1 MFDEK
6 EKIKLKVKKYKKNKN
21 YETKKQN
28 PTKSKKLEKIVTI
41 FIFIFIF
48 TFFLV
53 KTLLK
58 NNNQINSSINK
69 IQVNNQTIISNNTI
83 NTINPTNPEKPKI
96 IAITYGNGVF
106 KRQLELNKKSAL
118 EVGQVDEHY
127 IYGPE
132 DIDPEF
138 KEKNKKILSNFR
150 GNGLW
155 LWKPYF
161 IYKAFKEKLREGD
174 YIIYTDAGILYM
186 NSTYQVID
194 FLKEQ
199 NAEMW
204 FNRLDL
210 KEKFFSKRDAFI
222 LMGVD
227 MPFYSETYQYM
238 GGIQIY
244 RKSKYTEKFI
254 EQLLF
259 YSQDERIISNRS
271 NKLGSE
277 NYEGF
282 KENRHDQTVL
292 SLLIKKYGVANSGNP
307 TLSPHDI
314 NHGKHILMP
323 NIFCIYRR
331 INFKDYDDLKQ
342 KCVKILERQERKKM
356 FTI

>member
-1 MFDEK
+1 MK
-6 EKIKLKVKKYKKNKN
+6 LTKLNINNKTKNNKKIIFLKPKRKRIKKKYKK
-21 YETKKQN
+21 TKF
-28 PTKSKKLEKIVTI
+28 KSKFNIILFTSIII
-41 FIFIFIF
+41 FISCILAIIIIG
-48 TFFLV
+48 
-53 KTLLK
+53 KYK
-58 NNNQINSSINK
+58 NGR
-69 IQVNNQTIISNNTI
+69 IISLNNS
-83 NTINPTNPEKPKI
+83 KPKI
-96 IAITYGNGVF
+96 IAITYANLFF
-106 KRQLELNKKSAL
+106 KRQVEFNKKSAL
-118 EVGQVDEHY
+118 EIGKVDEHY
-127 IYGPE
+127 IYGPK

-150 GNGLW
+150 GSGLW

-161 IYKAFKEKLREGD
+161 IYKTFKEKLREGD

-186 NSTYQVID
+186 NSTYQIID

-210 KEKFFSKRDAFI
+210 KEKIYSKRDAFI

-259 YSQDERIISNRS
+259 YSQDERIISDSS
-271 NKLGSE
+271 NKLGLK
-277 NYEGF
+277 NYKGF
-282 KENRHDQTVL
+282 IDNRHDQTVL

-314 NHGKHILMP
+314 NHGNHILMP

-331 INFKDYDDLKQ
+331 IGFKDYDDLKQ
-342 KCVKILERQERKKM
+342 KCVKIVERQARKKM

>member
-1 MFDEK
+1 MLFEKNIIKIRKKFDK
-6 EKIKLKVKKYKKNKN
+6 KKINKIK
-21 YETKKQN
+21 KQPN
-28 PTKSKKLEKIVTI
+28 KSKKLLNII
-41 FIFIFIF
+41 LSLFICIIIFYLFFIFKRILF
-48 TFFLV
+48 T
-53 KTLLK
+53 K
-58 NNNQINSSINK
+58 NTNINN
-69 IQVNNQTIISNNTI
+69 TEISNQAISHT
-83 NTINPTNPEKPKI
+83 ERPKI
-96 IAITYGNGVF
+96 IAISYANRF
-106 KRQLELNKKSAL
+106 YQSQLRLNKKSAL
-118 EVGQVDEHY
+118 EVGKVDEHY
-127 IYGPE
+127 TFGPN

-138 KEKNKKILSNFR
+138 KEKNKEILSKNR

-161 IYKAFKEKLREGD
+161 IHKVFKEKLKEGD
-174 YIIYTDAGILYM
+174 YLIYSDAAILYM
-186 NSTYQVID
+186 NSMYQVID

-210 KEKFFSKRDAFI
+210 KEKYYSKRDAFI

-244 RKSKYTEKFI
+244 RKSKFTEKFI

-259 YSQDERIISNRS
+259 YSQDKRIITDDH
-271 NKLGSE
+271 NKLGVE
-277 NYEGF
+277 NYKGF
-282 KENRHDQTVL
+282 IDNRHDQTVL

-307 TLSPHDI
+307 TLTPDEI
-314 NHGKHILMP
+314 NNGKHILMP

-331 INFKDYDDLKQ
+331 MGFKDYEDLKK
-342 KCVKILERQERKKM
+342 KCEKVIERQEKVKM

>member
-1 MFDEK
+1 MYDEK
-6 EKIKLKVKKYKKNKN
+6 EKIVVKARKYKKIKL

-28 PTKSKKLEKIVTI
+28 PKKNKKFKIIITV
-41 FIFIFIF
+41 FIFIFI
-48 TFFLV
+48 FFLV

-58 NNNQINSSINK
+58 KYNQINSNINK
-69 IQVNNQTIISNNTI
+69 ILVNNQTIISNNSI
-83 NTINPTNPEKPKI
+83 NAINPINPEKPKI
-96 IAITYGNGVF
+96 IAITYGNGAF
-106 KRQLELNKKSAL
+106 KLQLELNKKSAL

-138 KEKNKKILSNFR
+138 KEKNKKILSSFR

-161 IYKAFKEKLREGD
+161 IYKTFKEKLREGD

-186 NSTYQVID
+186 NSTYQIID

-210 KEKFFSKRDAFI
+210 KEKIFSKRDAFI

-259 YSQDERIISNRS
+259 YSQDERIISDRS
-271 NKLGSE
+271 NKLGLE

-292 SLLIKKYGVANSGNP
+292 SLLIKKFGAANSGNP
-307 TLSPHDI
+307 TLNPHDI
-314 NHGKHILMP
+314 NHGNHILMP

-331 INFKDYDDLKQ
+331 IGFKDYDDLKQ
-342 KCVKILERQERKKM
+342 KCVKVVERQARKKM

>member
-1 MFDEK
+1 MFEENINLK
-6 EKIKLKVKKYKKNKN
+6 AKKYNKKKKINEIKNQKKIKIKRLLIINITLFLFFIIFNIIFFILKKKAKIKI
-21 YETKKQN
+21 TKIDNQ
-28 PTKSKKLEKIVTI
+28 KITA
-41 FIFIFIF
+41 
-48 TFFLV
+48 
-53 KTLLK
+53 
-58 NNNQINSSINK
+58 
-69 IQVNNQTIISNNTI
+69 SNNTN
-83 NTINPTNPEKPKI
+83 NTNIENTNNPNNARPKI
-96 IAITYGNGVF
+96 IAITYANGVF
-106 KRQLELNKKSAL
+106 KRQLEVNKKSAL
-118 EVGQVDEHY
+118 EVGKVDEHY
-127 IYGPE
+127 IFGPD
-132 DIDPEF
+132 DIDPDF
-138 KEKNKKILSNFR
+138 KEKNKEILSKFR

-161 IYKAFKEKLREGD
+161 IHKTFKEKLREGD

-186 NSTYQVID
+186 NSVYQVID

-210 KEKFFSKRDAFI
+210 KEKLYSKRDAFI

-259 YSQDERIISNRS
+259 YSQDKRIISDEP
-271 NKLGSE
+271 NKLGVE
-277 NYEGF
+277 NYKGF
-282 KENRHDQTVL
+282 RENRHDQTVL
-292 SLLIKKYGVANSGNP
+292 SLLIKKYGEANSGNP
-307 TLSPHDI
+307 TLTPDEI
-314 NHGKHILMP
+314 NKGKHIIMP

-331 INFKDYDDLKQ
+331 TDFKDYEDLKE
-342 KCVKILERQERKKM
+342 KCVKIIERQEKVKM